1 MNDQVKIIQID
12 IAEGTQ
18 WGDANTNK
26 FIRQICIPS
35 VQRYCQ
41 KHGYEYQLIT
51 ESKYEKEIGK
61 FDFLATKLKH
71 YSFERYFHFHNP
83 DKSTI
88 YIDNDVYIFS
98 EADPLPP
105 IKGLMNVREPE
116 GNSSKIFREV
126 NNLPPDIPYYNS
138 GVTFCDSSISEHLS
152 NYMLERLKKQK
163 RAKGKNT
170 DNMMLNEY
178 LIENEIEFNELGCEW
193 NYMPFLP
200 NSEKTTKPNFYHFI
214 GGYGKAVIK
223 LLQSQKKLQL
233 DDYLI
238 KANFSFNKK

>member
-1 MNDQVKIIQID
+1 MNLNKTIKIIQID
-12 IAEGTQ
+12 IADGTQ

-41 KHGYEYQLIT
+41 KYGYEYQLIT

-71 YSFERYFHFHNP
+71 YAFERYYYLFGE
-83 DKSTI
+83 KSFNVYLDNDI
-88 YIDNDVYIFS
+88 YIFN

-138 GVTFCDSSISEHLS
+138 GVIMADKDNSKKLSE
-152 NYMLERLKKQK
+152 YMINRLLTYK

-178 LIENEIEFNELGCEW
+178 LIENKIEFNELGCEW

-200 NSEKTTKPNFYHFI
+200 NSEKTTKPNFFHFV
-214 GGYGKAVIK
+214 GTEGKKFITFINT
-223 LLQSQKKLQL
+223 KKIDIENLTSK
-233 DDYLI
+233 I
-238 KANFSFNKK
+238 VFK

>member
-12 IAEGTQ
+12 IADGTQ

-41 KHGYEYQLIT
+41 KYGYEYQLIT

-88 YIDNDVYIFS
+88 YIDNDIYIFN

-138 GVTFCDSSISEHLS
+138 GVIMADKDNSKKLSE
-152 NYMLERLKKQK
+152 YMINRLLTYK

-200 NSEKTTKPNFYHFI
+200 NSEKTTKPNFFHFV
-214 GGYGKAVIK
+214 GTEG
-223 LLQSQKKLQL
+223 KKL
-233 DDYLI
+233 I
-238 KANFSFNKK
+238 TFINTKKIDIENLTSKIVFK

>member
-1 MNDQVKIIQID
+1 MSLSKAIKIIQID

-71 YSFERYFHFHNP
+71 YAFERYYYLFGE
-83 DKSTI
+83 KSFNIYLDNDI
-88 YIDNDVYIFS
+88 YIFN

-200 NSEKTTKPNFYHFI
+200 NSEKTTKPNFFHFV
-214 GGYGKAVIK
+214 GTEG
-223 LLQSQKKLQL
+223 KKL
-233 DDYLI
+233 I
-238 KANFSFNKK
+238 TFINTKKIDIENLTSKIVFK

>member
-41 KHGYEYQLIT
+41 KYGYEYQLIT

-83 DKSTI
+83 DKATI
-88 YIDNDVYIFS
+88 YIDNDIYIFNES
-98 EADPLPP
+98 DPLPP

-126 NNLPPDIPYYNS
+126 NNLPPHIPYYNS

-178 LIENEIEFNELGCEW
+178 LIENEIDFNELGCEW

-200 NSEKTTKPNFYHFI
+200 NSEKTTKPNFFHFV
-214 GGYGKAVIK
+214 GTEG
-223 LLQSQKKLQL
+223 KKL
-233 DDYLI
+233 I
-238 KANFSFNKK
+238 TFINTKKIDIENLTSKIVFK

>member
-1 MNDQVKIIQID
+1 MSLSKAIKIIQID

-71 YSFERYFHFHNP
+71 YAFERYYYLFGE
-83 DKSTI
+83 KSFNIYLDNDI
-88 YIDNDVYIFS
+88 YIFN

-138 GVTFCDSSISEHLS
+138 GVIMADKDNSKKLSE
-152 NYMLERLKKQK
+152 YMINRLLTYK

-200 NSEKTTKPNFYHFI
+200 NSEKTTKPNFFHFV
-214 GGYGKAVIK
+214 GTEG
-223 LLQSQKKLQL
+223 KKL
-233 DDYLI
+233 I
-238 KANFSFNKK
+238 TFINTKKIDIENLTSKIVFK

>member
-71 YSFERYFHFHNP
+71 YAFERYYYLFGE
-83 DKSTI
+83 KSFNIYLDNDI
-88 YIDNDVYIFS
+88 YIFN

-138 GVTFCDSSISEHLS
+138 GVIMADKDNSKKLSE
-152 NYMLERLKKQK
+152 YMINRLLTYK

>member
-1 MNDQVKIIQID
+1 MNLSKTIRIIQID

-18 WGDANTNK
+18 WGDSNTNK

-41 KHGYEYQLIT
+41 KYGYEYQLIT

-83 DKSTI
+83 NKSTI
-88 YIDNDVYIFS
+88 YIDNDVYIFN

-138 GVTFCDSSISEHLS
+138 GVIMADKDNSKKLSE
-152 NYMLERLKKQK
+152 YMINRLLTYK

-200 NSEKTTKPNFYHFI
+200 NSEKTTKPNFFHFV
-214 GGYGKAVIK
+214 GTEG
-223 LLQSQKKLQL
+223 KKL
-233 DDYLI
+233 I
-238 KANFSFNKK
+238 TFINTKKIDIENLTSKIVFK

>member
-1 MNDQVKIIQID
+1 MNDQVRIIQID

-41 KHGYEYQLIT
+41 KYGYEYQLIT

-71 YSFERYFHFHNP
+71 YAFERYYYLFGEESFNVYL
-83 DKSTI
+83 DNDI
-88 YIDNDVYIFS
+88 YIFN

-138 GVTFCDSSISEHLS
+138 GVIMADKDNSKKLSE
-152 NYMLERLKKQK
+152 YMINRLLTYR

-200 NSEKTTKPNFYHFI
+200 NSEKTTKPNFFHFV
-214 GGYGKAVIK
+214 GTEG
-223 LLQSQKKLQL
+223 KKL
-233 DDYLI
+233 I
-238 KANFSFNKK
+238 TFINTKKIDIENLTSKIVFK